1 MFAFAA
7 CSDDPVLSHSQ
18 SGLARYYICTYTL
31 DINIHVLYAASST
44 TRDCMRQINALMIR
58 NHLGQVLDMLQTE
71 GEPILISKGRKV
83 AAVLITPEQYQ
94 RRFLDHQTEE
104 QKRKMLEKVLEMR
117 ANRIGNRD
125 SVTILR
131 ELRGYGA

>member
-1 MFAFAA
+1 
-7 CSDDPVLSHSQ
+7 
-18 SGLARYYICTYTL
+18 
-31 DINIHVLYAASST
+31 
-44 TRDCMRQINALMIR
+44 MREVNALKIR
-58 NHLGQVLDMLQTE
+58 NHLGEVLELLRTE

-104 QKRKMLEKVLEMR
+104 RKRKMLEKVIEMR
-117 ANRIGNRD
+117 AKRIGSRD

-131 ELRGYGA
+131 ELRGYDT